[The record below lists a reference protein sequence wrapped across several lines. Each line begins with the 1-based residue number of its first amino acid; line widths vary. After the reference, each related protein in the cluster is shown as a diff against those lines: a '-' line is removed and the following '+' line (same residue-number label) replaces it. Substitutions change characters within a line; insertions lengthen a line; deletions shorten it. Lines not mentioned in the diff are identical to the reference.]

1 MQGKAERKRQEKCR
15 KREQAN
21 MKERDAA
28 FDHLFR
34 KVAFQDDEQAFK
46 ELFLE
51 FYPALC
57 VFAMRYITQEETA
70 RDIVQDVF
78 FKIWKERKNMDINS
92 SFRNFLITSVR
103 NGCTDYLRKQELEN
117 RYREKS
123 ILSDIYTSPEE
134 PEEVYTLKELET
146 AIGEALEKLPPN
158 VREAFVMNR
167 FGGMTYVAIAE
178 KMAVSPKTIES
189 YISRALKVLRIE
201 LRDYLPFLLLFL

>member
-1 MQGKAERKRQEKCR
+1 
-15 KREQAN
+15 

>member
-1 MQGKAERKRQEKCR
+1 MKAK
-15 KREQAN
+15 
-21 MKERDAA
+21 MKENNDEA
-28 FDHLFR
+28 FENLFR

-51 FYPALC
+51 FYPAMC
-57 VFAMRYITQEETA
+57 VFAMRYIPEEESA

-78 FKIWKERKNMDINS
+78 FKIWKNRKSMDINT

-103 NGCTDYLRKQELEN
+103 NGCTDYLRKKEVEN
-117 RYREKS
+117 RYMEES
-123 ILSDIYTSPEE
+123 MLSAIHSSPEE
-134 PEEVYTLKELET
+134 PEEVFTLKELET
-146 AIGEALEKLPPN
+146 TIGEALAKLPPN
-158 VREAFVMNR
+158 VREAFEMNR

-189 YISRALKVLRIE
+189 YISKALKILRLE

>member
-1 MQGKAERKRQEKCR
+1 
-15 KREQAN
+15 

-189 YISRALKVLRIE
+189 YISKALKILRLE

>member
-1 MQGKAERKRQEKCR
+1 
-15 KREQAN
+15 

-78 FKIWKERKNMDINS
+78 FKIWKDRKNMDINT

-123 ILSDIYTSPEE
+123 MLSAIHASSEE

-189 YISRALKVLRIE
+189 YISRALKILRLE

>member
-1 MQGKAERKRQEKCR
+1 MKAK
-15 KREQAN
+15 
-21 MKERDAA
+21 DATYEN
-28 FDHLFR
+28 LFR

-70 RDIVQDVF
+70 RDIVQDIF
-78 FKIWKERKNMDINS
+78 FKIWKDRKNMDINT

-103 NGCTDYLRKQELEN
+103 NSCTDYLRKKELEN

-123 ILSDIYTSPEE
+123 MLSDIHTSPEE

-158 VREAFVMNR
+158 VREAFEMNR
-167 FGGMTYVAIAE
+167 FKGMTYASIADKMKVA
-178 KMAVSPKTIES
+178 PKTVES
-189 YISRALKVLRIE
+189 YISRALKVLRIA

>member
-1 MQGKAERKRQEKCR
+1 
-15 KREQAN
+15 

-34 KVAFQDDEQAFK
+34 KVAFQDDEQTFK
-46 ELFLE
+46 ELFLD

-57 VFAMRYITQEETA
+57 VFAMRYVSQEETA

-123 ILSDIYTSPEE
+123 MLSDVHSSPEE

-146 AIGEALEKLPPN
+146 AIDEALAKLPPN
-158 VREAFVMNR
+158 VREAFEMNR
-167 FGGMTYVAIAE
+167 YKGMTYAAIADE
-178 KMAVSPKTIES
+178 MKVSPKTIEA
-189 YISRALKVLRIE
+189 YISKALKVLRVE
-201 LRDYLPFLLLFL
+201 LQDYMPFLLLFL